1 MESKQ
6 VLEGF
11 AIVIAD
17 RSYVY
22 VGDVIADDRYTII
35 SGARNIRR
43 WGTTNGLGELALEG
57 PKCKT
62 VLDAVGTV
70 RIPAR
75 AVISII
81 DTKAEL
87 WCGK

>member
-17 RSYVY
+17 RGYVY
-22 VGDVIADDRYTII
+22 VGNVVYDDRFAIMTD
-35 SGARNIRR
+35 AKNIRR
-43 WGTTNGLGELALEG
+43 WGTTKGIGELALEG
-57 PKCKT
+57 PKSET
-62 VLDAVGTV
+62 VLDNVGTV

-75 AVISII
+75 AIISIL
-81 DTKAEL
+81 DTESRL
-87 WCGK
+87 WS

>member
-17 RSYVY
+17 RGYVY
-22 VGDVIADDRYTII
+22 VGNVACDDRFTIVTD
-35 SGARNIRR
+35 AKNIRR
-43 WGTTNGLGELALEG
+43 WGTTKGLGELALEG
-57 PKCKT
+57 PKSET
-62 VLDAVGTV
+62 VLDNVGTV

-75 AVISII
+75 AIISIL
-81 DTKAEL
+81 DTESRL
-87 WCGK
+87 WSGK